1 MPQLTQDDVKDYSLA
16 RTRTEM
22 QTRLED
28 VQAIKDRSDD
38 NLLVN
43 AEGEDAGKATILN
56 QDLNILGVRFDEVK
70 VLDGADE
77 KTAKLADWL
86 NKPEGDPLPIATKD
100 TKTKTEFKL
109 ASRYIEEDDGYKAAK
124 DGGKGGRNFTVE
136 VPIASMLSYAAKVLG
151 TDDALAGVDDEFPP
165 QSLRLPGIQVTVLFQ
180 ESNIAQMFLQG
191 TTTQNAVL
199 FMRETVTSEGAAE
212 TLEGGVKPE
221 ADISFTEATSPVENI
236 AVTLPVTAQLLED
249 VGFMR
254 SWVGGRLRLFVLN
267 REDLQLIS
275 GDGVAPNIEGVLTV
289 AGTGATSYSIA
300 AAVLDATVAFD
311 ALYNGVTNV
320 RQAFL
325 PPSGI
330 AMAAGTWERF
340 RLGKDANNQY
350 LMGPVNDEAAPR
362 IWGLPVTLNE
372 RMPAEAAAN
381 EPIFVAARE
390 AAQVLRRNTLTLA
403 VTDSHAEEFT
413 SNVLRFRAELRTS
426 FPIYRAAGISV
437 VTSAT

>member
-1 MPQLTQDDVKDYSLA
+1 MPELTIEDVKAWSLA
-16 RTRTEM
+16 RVLTEM
-22 QTRLED
+22 KTRLED

-38 NLLVN
+38 NALAS
-43 AEGEDAGKATILN
+43 AEGEDADKAGILLR
-56 QDLNILGVRFDEVK
+56 DLNTIGVRHDEVQT
-70 VLDGADE
+70 LAGADD
-77 KTAKLADWL
+77 KTARLADWL
-86 NKPEGDPLPIATKD
+86 NKPEGDPPPIATKD
-100 TKTKTEFKL
+100 KNTKTEFKL
-109 ASRYIEEDDGYKAAK
+109 AARFIEEDDGYKAAK
-124 DGGKGGRNFTVE
+124 EGGSRNFTVE
-136 VPIASMLSYAAKVLG
+136 VPVASMLSYYAKVLG

-165 QSLRLPGIQVTVLFQ
+165 QSIRLPGIQVPVLFQ

-199 FMRETVTSEGAAE
+199 FMRETVTSEGAVE
-212 TLEGGVKPE
+212 TLEGGTKPE
-221 ADISFTEATSPVENI
+221 ADISFTEDSAPVENI

-289 AGTGATSYSIA
+289 AGTGAQSYSIA

-311 ALYNGVTNV
+311 ALYNSVTDV

-403 VTDSHAEEFT
+403 VTDSHASEFT

-426 FPIYRAAGISV
+426 FPIYRPAGISV

>member
-1 MPQLTQDDVKDYSLA
+1 MPELKTEDVKAWSLA
-16 RTRTEM
+16 RVLTEM
-22 QTRLED
+22 KTRLED

-38 NLLVN
+38 KALAN
-43 AEGEDAGKATILN
+43 AEGEDADKAGILLR
-56 QDLNILGVRFDEVK
+56 DLNTIGVRHDEVQA
-70 VLDGADE
+70 LAGADE

-86 NKPEGDPLPIATKD
+86 EKPVGDPPPQPVNGDPATP
-100 TKTKTEFKL
+100 TFKL
-109 ASRYIEEDDGYKAAK
+109 ASQHLAADDGYKAA
-124 DGGKGGRNFTVE
+124 GEKGGNRNFTVE
-136 VPIASMLSYAAKVLG
+136 VPTSSLMSPFAKVLG

-165 QSLRLPGIQVTVLFQ
+165 QSIRLPGVQVPVLFQ
-180 ESNIAQMFLQG
+180 ENNIAQMFLQG
-191 TTTQNAVL
+191 TTGENAVL

-212 TLEGGVKPE
+212 TLEGGAKPE
-221 ADISFTEATSPVENI
+221 ADISFAEDSAPVENI

-254 SWVGGRLRLFVLN
+254 AWVGGRLRLFVLN
-267 REDLQLIS
+267 REDSQLIS

-289 AGTGATSYSIA
+289 AGTGAQSYSIA

-311 ALYNGVTNV
+311 ALYGGVTDV
-320 RQAFL
+320 REAFL
-325 PPSGI
+325 PASGI

-372 RMPAEAAAN
+372 GMPAEAAAN

-390 AAQVLRRNTLTLA
+390 AAMVLRRNTLTLA
-403 VTDSHAEEFT
+403 VTDSHASEFT
-413 SNVLRFRAELRTS
+413 SNVLRFRAELRTA
-426 FPIYRAAGISV
+426 FPIFRPAGISV